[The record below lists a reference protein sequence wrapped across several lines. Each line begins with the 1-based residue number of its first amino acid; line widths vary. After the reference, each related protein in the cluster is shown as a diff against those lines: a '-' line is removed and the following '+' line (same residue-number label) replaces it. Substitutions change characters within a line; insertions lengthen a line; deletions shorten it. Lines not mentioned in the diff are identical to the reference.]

1 MKVATIFYHKN
12 ISSIYKK
19 EWIEKSFNSVINQ
32 SFTKFSIYELNYGED
47 NLKLYREYPNN
58 KEYHYYQVEMGNHAD
73 AMNFLIDECLKD
85 GCDVIFNNNLDDYS
99 HVDRF
104 KSQLKYIKKGYDII
118 SSNFN
123 IIDETDKKIEE
134 MDFSKKDVSSDLLV
148 NHNIICH
155 PSVCYSKRFFENNR
169 YDPNEIPEEDLKLWK
184 RTVNDYKFFI
194 CPEFLINY
202 RKHGNQVT
210 KNFENKKVA
219 PKLMDIDFVQFNS
232 FNNNFNNIERCKNC
246 GEIKNRV
253 NYNFCQKCNTIY

>member
-1 MKVATIFYHKN
+1 MSCSKNFKLLSIFCSEEN
-12 ISSIYKK
+12 PK
-19 EWIEKSFNSVINQ
+19 E
-32 SFTKFSIYELNYGED
+32 
-47 NLKLYREYPNN
+47 
-58 KEYHYYQVEMGNHAD
+58 
-73 AMNFLIDECLKD
+73 
-85 GCDVIFNNNLDDYS
+85 
-99 HVDRF
+99 
-104 KSQLKYIKKGYDII
+104 
-118 SSNFN
+118 
-123 IIDETDKKIEE
+123 
-134 MDFSKKDVSSDLLV
+134 
-148 NHNIICH
+148 
-155 PSVCYSKRFFENNR
+155 
-169 YDPNEIPEEDLKLWK
+169 PEEYLKLWK